1 MLTRDKA
8 LQIIGKELKLNAAKV
23 NPEANFI
30 KDLGISSMTL
40 WEMVLVLEDAF
51 KLEVSDDEMKKLRT
65 IKAVVEYIENKVGKD
80 VSG

>member
-1 MLTRDKA
+1 MLTRDKV
-8 LQIIGKELKLNAAKV
+8 LQIIGKELKLDIAKV

-51 KLEVSDDEMKKLRT
+51 HIEIPDDDLKKIRT
-65 IKAVVEYIENKVGKD
+65 IKAAVEYIEGKAGKGD
-80 VSG
+80 

>member
-1 MLTRDKA
+1 MLTKDKI
-8 LQIIGKELKLNAAKV
+8 LQIISKELKLDAAKV

-51 KLEVSDDEMKKLRT
+51 GLEVSDDEMKKLRT
-65 IKAVVEYIENKVGKD
+65 IKAVVDYIEGKVGKD
-80 VSG
+80 LPE

>member
-1 MLTRDKA
+1 MLTRDKVLA
-8 LQIIGKELKLNAAKV
+8 IMSKELKLDAAKL

-51 KLEVSDDEMKKLRT
+51 RLEVSDDEMKKLRT
-65 IKAVVEYIENKVGKD
+65 IRAVLEYIENKVGKE
-80 VSG
+80 VAG